1 MGTIIKASSI
11 LEWKDNQGSID
22 LAVQVAKQCIA
33 SSGIDMKDIG
43 ILINL
48 GLYREDNMAEPAMAA
63 LIQKGIGMNTDPIKE
78 FPASEITFC
87 FDLGNGS
94 CGFLNAVQIVQAL
107 MNNGKIKYALLVSS
121 DVHPSKKKV
130 SDFPYTHYGAAVLL
144 EQSNQDEK
152 GFKNIVMKTTEPDD
166 YMGVNAYCDMLK
178 VGINGRKH
186 VIVEVD
192 NDYSNKLKD
201 FTIKSINEYSKSEKI
216 DLTNVKLIIS
226 EPAKDFGIE
235 IAKEIGNDEKT
246 VAKTYEKF
254 GDTASSALSIG
265 YHVLVNEN
273 SLKEGDQ
280 VLFVGASPGLTS
292 ICGLYTV

>member
-11 LEWKDNQGSID
+11 LEWEDGQGSID
-22 LAVQVAKQCIA
+22 LAVQAAKQCIA
-33 SSGIDMKDIG
+33 SAGIDMKEIG

-78 FPASEITFC
+78 FPASEVTFC

-107 MNNGKIKYALLVSS
+107 MNNGKIKYAILVSS

-130 SDFPYTHYGAAVLL
+130 SDFPYTHYGAAILL
-144 EQSNQDEK
+144 EKTSQDEK
-152 GFKNIVMKTTEPDD
+152 GFKKIVMKTSNPND

-178 VGINGRKH
+178 VGINGREH

-192 NDYSNKLKD
+192 DDYSDKLKD
-201 FTIKSINEYSKSEKI
+201 FTIKSINEYGESEKV
-216 DLTNVKLIIS
+216 DLKNVKLIIS
-226 EPAKDFGIE
+226 EPATDFGTE
-235 IAKEIGNDEKT
+235 IAKAIGSDENLVVKLH
-246 VAKTYEKF
+246 EKF

-265 YHVLVNEN
+265 YHVLASEN
-273 SLKEGDQ
+273 NLKDGDQ
-280 VLFVGASPGLTS
+280 VLFVGASSGLTS
-292 ICGLYTV
+292 VIGLYTV